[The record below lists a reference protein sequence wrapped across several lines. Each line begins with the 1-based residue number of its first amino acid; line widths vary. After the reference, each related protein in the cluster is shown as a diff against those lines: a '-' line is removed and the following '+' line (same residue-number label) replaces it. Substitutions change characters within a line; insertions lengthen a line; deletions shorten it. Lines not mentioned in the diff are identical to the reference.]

1 MFDETL
7 RELEKY
13 KKGMSIPVTLPV
25 GEKGYFD
32 RLCNSP
38 LCKASFKVLFEDWKN
53 LVRDEGVFCP
63 ICRHEAIASE
73 WNTEEQNEYL
83 TKYSLD
89 HISRVIGN
97 SLSQDAQSFNRK
109 QSKDG
114 FITISMSYKPGISPI
129 ILPIEAAEAM
139 EQCFICESC
148 GCRYASAGAAFF
160 CPSCGYNSA
169 TTTFDNAI
177 QTTLTMIST
186 LPEINKSV
194 SKNFNNDVA
203 KDIERQI
210 IENSFCRIISSF
222 ERFAEATFIRL
233 PKVTEFTTRK
243 NVFQNLSESSKLWHQ
258 ATGRSYEEM
267 LFKDELAN
275 LNRFFQQRHLITHK
289 ESIVDQEY
297 LTKTNDSTYSVGQRL
312 VIKEETVRQLADLV
326 VKLANQLKK
335 LN

>member
-7 RELEKY
+7 REIENLKH
-13 KKGMSIPVTLPV
+13 GLRVSLTLPMD
-25 GEKGYFD
+25 EKGYFD
-32 RLCNSP
+32 RRCPSE

-53 LVRDEGVFCP
+53 LVRDEVVFCP

-83 TKYSLD
+83 TKFSLE

-97 SLSQDAQSFNRK
+97 SLSQDAQSFNR
-109 QSKDG
+109 QQPKDG
-114 FITISMSYKPGISPI
+114 FITMSMSFKPGISPVV
-129 ILPIEAAEAM
+129 LPIEAAEAM

-177 QTTLTMIST
+177 QTTLKMIST
-186 LPEINKSV
+186 LPEINESISKS
-194 SKNFNNDVA
+194 FNNDAA

-222 ERFAEATFIRL
+222 ERFAEATFTRL
-233 PKVTEFTTRK
+233 PKATEFTLRK
-243 NVFQNLSESSKLWHQ
+243 NVFQNLNESSKLWHQ
-258 ATGRSYEEM
+258 ATGKSYEAM
-267 LFKDELAN
+267 ILKDELTN

-297 LTKTNDSTYSVGQRL
+297 IIKTNDNTYSVGQRL
-312 VIKEETVRQLADLV
+312 IIREETVRQLADLI

-335 LN
+335 LI